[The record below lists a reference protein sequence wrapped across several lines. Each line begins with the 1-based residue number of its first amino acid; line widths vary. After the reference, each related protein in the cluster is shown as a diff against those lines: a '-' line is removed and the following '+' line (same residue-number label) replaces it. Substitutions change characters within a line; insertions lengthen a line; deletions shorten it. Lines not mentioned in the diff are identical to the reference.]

1 MSDFNK
7 AKTTTDEL
15 LVMIVF
21 NDNGCN
27 YVMSYIGHNSVSK
40 EANCSFALSHI
51 PFSFWRA
58 ALHIV
63 YAQRWNK
70 QCFYPLM

>member
-51 PFSFWRA
+51 PFSF
-58 ALHIV
+58 
-63 YAQRWNK
+63 
-70 QCFYPLM
+70 QCVCFTTLESSSSHCLCTKVE